1 MTVNAS
7 REETMT
13 NSQINRRKFLAGS
26 AAIAGAL
33 GGGIELVLPNPARAE
48 AAKVI
53 IKLDWLIS
61 NGQIGDVMAAQQGF
75 FKEAGL
81 DVEFN
86 PGGPNS
92 ATVPPVV
99 SGEATLGQFSE
110 STQLVAARASGVPV
124 KILACGFRTGPYA
137 LASLPKAPV
146 RTAADMIGKKI
157 GIQPTARVV
166 IDAVIAKNN
175 LDPSQ
180 ITIVNVGFDKAPLE
194 RGEVDAIGG
203 WVTNT
208 QALSVLGPD
217 RIDLLVSDMG
227 LPSYANVYFA
237 TDEAIEKN
245 AEILA
250 KFIGAASKGWA
261 WTKEN
266 PQEAVKKL
274 VEAYPDNSLEWEL
287 KTIDLIM
294 KLSFDAATA
303 QNGWGTFDPAKIE
316 EQIAMFDALKQY
328 EQGRPKLED
337 VYTTKILDM
346 TKDVRPKI

>member
-1 MTVNAS
+1 MTQTRLTTDRRGFLGLAAGGVAAAS
-7 REETMT
+7 
-13 NSQINRRKFLAGS
+13 AGISLMLPQS
-26 AAIAGAL
+26 AKA
-33 GGGIELVLPNPARAE
+33 

-53 IKLDWLIS
+53 IKYDWLMS
-61 NGQIGDVMAAQQGF
+61 NGQIGDIMAVQNGY

-81 DVEFN
+81 DVEFS

-99 SGEATLGQFSE
+99 SGQATLGQFSE

-124 KILACGFRTGPYA
+124 KIIACGFRTGPYA

-146 RTAADMIGKKI
+146 RSAADMIGKKI

-166 IDAVIAKNN
+166 IDAIIAQNK
-175 LDPSQ
+175 LDASK

-208 QALSVLGPD
+208 QSLSVLGPD

-227 LPSYANVYFA
+227 LPSYANVFFA

-245 AEILA
+245 ADVLA
-250 KFIGAASKGWA
+250 KFIGAVSKGWA
-261 WTKEN
+261 WTKAN
-266 PQEAVKKL
+266 PQEAVKKA
-274 VEAYPDNSLEWEL
+274 VNAYPDMSLEWEM
-287 KTIDLIM
+287 KTIDLVM
-294 KLSFDAATA
+294 KLSFDANTSK
-303 QNGWGTFDPAKIE
+303 NGWGTFDPQAIE
-316 EQIAMFDALKQY
+316 NQIAMFDALKQY
-328 EQGRPKLED
+328 ETGRPKLAD
-337 VYTTKILDM
+337 VYTTKILEM
-346 TKDVRPKI
+346 TESVRPKI

>member
-1 MTVNAS
+1 M
-7 REETMT
+7 RH
-13 NSQINRRKFLAGS
+13 SQISRRNFLAGS
-26 AAIAGAL
+26 AVIAGAL
-33 GGGIELVLPNPARAE
+33 GGGIELVLPDPARAE
-48 AAKVI
+48 NAKVI
-53 IKLDWLIS
+53 IKLDWLMS

-146 RTAADMIGKKI
+146 RSAGDMIGKKI

-166 IDAVIAKNN
+166 IDAIIAKNK
-175 LDPSQ
+175 LDASQ

-203 WVTNT
+203 WITNT
-208 QALSVLGPD
+208 QSLSVLGPE

-237 TDEAIEKN
+237 TDEAIENN
-245 AEILA
+245 AEALA
-250 KFIGAASKGWA
+250 RFIGAVSKGWE
-261 WTKEN
+261 WTKKN
-266 PQEAVKKL
+266 PQEAVRKT
-274 VEAYPDNSLEWEL
+274 VEAYPDMSLEWEL
-287 KTIDLIM
+287 KTIDLIL
-294 KLSFDAATA
+294 KLSFDAETA
-303 QNGWGTFDPAKIE
+303 SDGWGTFDPAKIE
-316 EQIAMFDALKQY
+316 EQIGMFDALKQY

-337 VYTTKILDM
+337 VYTLKILEM

>member
-1 MTVNAS
+1 MTH
-7 REETMT
+7 
-13 NSQINRRKFLAGS
+13 SQISRRKFLAGS

-33 GGGIELVLPNPARAE
+33 GGGIELVLPDPARAE
-48 AAKVI
+48 NAKVI
-53 IKLDWLIS
+53 IKLDWLMS

-92 ATVPPVV
+92 STVPPVV
-99 SGEATLGQFSE
+99 SGQATLGQFSE

-146 RTAADMIGKKI
+146 RSAADMIGKKI

-217 RIDLLVSDMG
+217 RIDLLMSDMG

-237 TDEAIEKN
+237 TDEAIEN
-245 AEILA
+245 NSETLA
-250 KFIGAASKGWA
+250 KFIGAVSKGWE
-261 WTKEN
+261 WTKNN
-266 PQEAVKKL
+266 PQDAVRKT
-274 VEAYPDNSLEWEL
+274 VEAYPDMSLEWEL
-287 KTIDLIM
+287 KTIDLIL
-294 KLSFDAATA
+294 KLSFNEDTA
-303 QNGWGTFDPAKIE
+303 RDGWGTFDPARIE
-316 EQIAMFDALKQY
+316 EQIMMFDALKQY

-337 VYTTKILDM
+337 VYTLKILDM
-346 TKDVRPKI
+346 TKDARPKI

>member
-1 MTVNAS
+1 M
-7 REETMT
+7 
-13 NSQINRRKFLAGS
+13 
-26 AAIAGAL
+26 AGAL
-33 GGGIELVLPNPARAE
+33 GGGIELVMPNTARAGN
-48 AAKVI
+48 AKVI

-61 NGQIGDVMAAQQGF
+61 NGQLGDVMAAKQGF

-146 RTAADMIGKKI
+146 RSAADLIGKKI

-166 IDAVIAKNN
+166 IDAIIAKNK
-175 LDPSQ
+175 LDASK
-180 ITIVNVGFDKAPLE
+180 ITIVNVGYDKAPLV

-203 WVTNT
+203 WITNT
-208 QALSVLGPD
+208 QSLSVLGPD

-237 TDEAIEKN
+237 TDKAIAEN
-245 AEILA
+245 AETLA
-250 KFIGAASKGWA
+250 KFVGAVSKGWE
-261 WTKEN
+261 WVKKN
-266 PQEAVKKL
+266 PQEAVKQT
-274 VEAYPDNSLEWEL
+274 VAAYPDMSLEWEL
-287 KTIDLIM
+287 KTIDLVM
-294 KLSFDAATA
+294 KLSFNADTA
-303 QNGWGTFDPAKIE
+303 KNGWGTFDPAKIE

-337 VYTTKILDM
+337 VYTSKILEM
-346 TKDVRPKI
+346 TKDIRPKI

>member
-1 MTVNAS
+1 MTQTRLTTDRRGFLGLAAGGVAAAS
-7 REETMT
+7 
-13 NSQINRRKFLAGS
+13 AGISLMLPQS
-26 AAIAGAL
+26 AKA
-33 GGGIELVLPNPARAE
+33 

-53 IKLDWLIS
+53 IKYDWLMS
-61 NGQIGDVMAAQQGF
+61 NGQIGDIMAVQNGY

-81 DVEFN
+81 DVEFS

-99 SGEATLGQFSE
+99 SGQATLGQFSE

-124 KILACGFRTGPYA
+124 KIIACGFRTGPYA

-146 RTAADMIGKKI
+146 RSAADMIGKKI

-166 IDAVIAKNN
+166 IDAIIAQNK
-175 LDPSQ
+175 LDASK

-208 QALSVLGPD
+208 QSLSVLGPD

-227 LPSYANVYFA
+227 LPSYANVFFA

-245 AEILA
+245 ADVLA
-250 KFIGAASKGWA
+250 KFIGAVSKGWA
-261 WTKEN
+261 WTKAN
-266 PQEAVKKL
+266 PQEAVKKA
-274 VEAYPDNSLEWEL
+274 VNAYPDMSLEWEM
-287 KTIDLIM
+287 KTIDLVM
-294 KLSFDAATA
+294 KLSFDANPCQRFSCIRRSTA
-303 QNGWGTFDPAKIE
+303 NNRLAICAIWN
-316 EQIAMFDALKQY
+316 
-328 EQGRPKLED
+328 
-337 VYTTKILDM
+337 
-346 TKDVRPKI
+346 

>member
-1 MTVNAS
+1 MTY
-7 REETMT
+7 
-13 NSQINRRKFLAGS
+13 NSINRRGFLAG
-26 AAIAGAL
+26 AA
-33 GGGIELVLPNPARAE
+33 GGGIALMLPQHARAE
-48 AAKVI
+48 NAKVVV
-53 IKLDWLIS
+53 KLDWLMS
-61 NGQIGDVMAAQQGF
+61 NGQIGEVMALQQGF
-75 FKEAGL
+75 FKDAGL

-99 SGEATLGQFSE
+99 SGEAALGQFSE

-124 KILACGFRTGPYA
+124 KIIACGFRTGPYA

-146 RTAADMIGKKI
+146 RSAADMIGKRI

-175 LDPSQ
+175 LDASK
-180 ITIVNVGFDKAPLE
+180 ITVVNVGFDKAPLE

-203 WVTNT
+203 WITNT
-208 QALSVLGPD
+208 QSLSVLGPD
-217 RIDLLVSDMG
+217 RIDLLISDMG

-237 TDEAIEKN
+237 TDDAVEKN
-245 AEILA
+245 ADVLA
-250 KFIGAASKGWA
+250 KYIGAVAKGWE
-261 WTKEN
+261 WTKNN
-266 PQEAVKKL
+266 PQDAVKKT
-274 VEAYPDNSLEWEL
+274 VEAYPDMSLEWEL
-287 KTIDLIM
+287 KTIDLVM
-294 KLSFDAATA
+294 KLSFDPDTVA
-303 QNGWGTFDPAKIE
+303 NGWGHFDPAKIE

-328 EQGRPKLED
+328 ESGRPKLED